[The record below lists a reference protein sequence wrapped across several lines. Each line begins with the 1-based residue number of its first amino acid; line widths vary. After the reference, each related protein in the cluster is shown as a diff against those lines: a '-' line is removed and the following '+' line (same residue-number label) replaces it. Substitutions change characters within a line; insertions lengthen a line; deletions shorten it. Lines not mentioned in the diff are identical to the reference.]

1 MYLGVVSLCKVSAQ
15 HIVDAQQNINPCS
28 HQKYH
33 LKLPGVVS
41 CDMFTCFY
49 KHPHSF
55 DFVLPPGYK
64 EHTLHPSV
72 VPMYT
77 LSPQQ
82 STLSVLPVTPQST
95 LQSFP
100 VTKLLFHTSTRQLP
114 ITLWHNQQ
122 SFPLHVCEWGHLHF
136 KKLLFLV
143 LHTLNCFFHLI
154 PETRVVVDWWRF
166 SGGT

>member
-1 MYLGVVSLCKVSAQ
+1 MYLGVVSICKVSARR
-15 HIVDAQQNINPCS
+15 IVDAQQNINPCS

-41 CDMFTCFY
+41 CDTFTCFY

-72 VPMYT
+72 VHMYT

-82 STLSVLPVTPQST
+82 STLSVLH
-95 LQSFP
+95 SFP
-100 VTKLLFHTSTRQLP
+100 VTKLLFHTSTPQLP

-136 KKLLFLV
+136 TKLLFLV

-154 PETRVVVDWWRF
+154 PETSVVVDWWRF
-166 SGGT
+166 FGGT

>member
-1 MYLGVVSLCKVSAQ
+1 MYLSVVSICKVSAQ
-15 HIVDAQQNINPCS
+15 RIVDAQQNVNPCS

-41 CDMFTCFY
+41 CGMFTCFY

-64 EHTLHPSV
+64 EQTLHPSV
-72 VPMYT
+72 VHMYT

-82 STLSVLPVTPQST
+82 SALSG

-100 VTKLLFHTSTRQLP
+100 ITKLLFHPSTPQLP
-114 ITLWHNQQ
+114 ITLWHNQK

-143 LHTLNCFFHLI
+143 LHTLNCFIHLI
-154 PETRVVVDWWRF
+154 PETRVLVDWWRF
-166 SGGT
+166 SGGA